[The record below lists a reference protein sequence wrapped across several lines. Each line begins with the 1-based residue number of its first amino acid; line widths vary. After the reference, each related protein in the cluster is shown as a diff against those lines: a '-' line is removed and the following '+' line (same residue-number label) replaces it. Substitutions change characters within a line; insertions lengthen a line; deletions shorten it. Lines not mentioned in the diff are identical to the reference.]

1 MANDITGSDVRCP
14 RCGMVMYPE
23 IHKNKCYLIC
33 FCGYVKDNLI
43 KAIEKEEKHM
53 ARTVH
58 KPINL
63 KETKKCKKAR
73 FSINNVIAGIMVI
86 TFIGLVI
93 WGFVDQCYKAKNY
106 MDNFYERK
114 NSTLVRVRYEPES
127 ILASDSAAGYIDNA
141 ILEKWQNGETIKGN
155 ITLYNPYS
163 KGKSVTILIKKI
175 VTIQVMSY
183 KEIYEKYDP
192 KIYR

>member
-1 MANDITGSDVRCP
+1 
-14 RCGMVMYPE
+14 
-23 IHKNKCYLIC
+23 
-33 FCGYVKDNLI
+33 
-43 KAIEKEEKHM
+43 M
-53 ARTVH
+53 ARTIH
-58 KPINL
+58 KPMLN
-63 KETKKCKKAR
+63 ETKKSKKAR
-73 FSINNVIAGIMVI
+73 FSIINIIVGIFVI

-114 NSTLVRVRYEPES
+114 NSTLVRVRYEPENLLS
-127 ILASDSAAGYIDNA
+127 LGSTAGYIDNA

-163 KGKSVTILIKKI
+163 KGKSFTILTKKI
-175 VTIQVMSY
+175 ETIQVMSY